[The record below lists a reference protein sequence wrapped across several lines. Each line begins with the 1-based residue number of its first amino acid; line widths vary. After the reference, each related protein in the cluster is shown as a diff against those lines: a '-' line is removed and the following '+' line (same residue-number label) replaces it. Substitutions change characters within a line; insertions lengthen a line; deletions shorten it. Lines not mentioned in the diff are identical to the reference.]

1 MKLRNHNYKDSLRQ
15 IIKEEIQ
22 NQLFLQEI
30 FDSSPFK
37 TKFTF
42 FDSGYEIKC
51 ESFKDNQGNNIQ
63 VIFHK
68 LSRGFYEIDFSVN
81 GSSYENSDIDY
92 SLKEYT
98 SLISTVFKCI
108 EQFMEEYS
116 PQGVKIEGEDS
127 FTKQDIGKKGQK
139 NSIYKYALQNIDVPP
154 NYVLLTNESGGVQI
168 LKK

>member
-30 FDSSPFK
+30 FDSLPFK
-37 TKFTF
+37 TEFTF

-68 LSRGFYEIDFSVN
+68 LSMGFYEIDFSVN

-108 EQFMEEYS
+108 EQFIEGYS
-116 PQGVKIEGEDS
+116 PQALKIEGEDS

>member
-1 MKLRNHNYKDSLRQ
+1 VKLRNHNYKNSLRQ
-15 IIKEEIQ
+15 TVKEEIQ
-22 NQLFLQEI
+22 KQLFLQEI

-37 TKFTF
+37 TEFVF
-42 FDSGYEIKC
+42 FDSEYGIKS

-68 LSRGFYEIDFSVN
+68 LSSGFYEIDFTVN
-81 GSSYENSDIDY
+81 GNSYENSNIVY

-108 EQFMEEYS
+108 EQFINEYS
-116 PQGVKIEGEDS
+116 PKGLHIEGEDS
-127 FTKQDIGKKGQK
+127 LTKQDIGKKGQK
-139 NSIYKYALQNIDVPP
+139 NTIYKYALQNIDVPP

>member
-15 IIKEEIQ
+15 TIKEEIQ
-22 NQLFLQEI
+22 KQLFLQEI

-37 TKFTF
+37 TEFTF
-42 FDSGYEIKC
+42 FDSGHEIKC

-63 VIFHK
+63 IIFHK
-68 LSRGFYEIDFSVN
+68 LNSEFYEIDFTVN
-81 GSSYENSDIDY
+81 GSSYENTDINY
-92 SLKEYT
+92 SIKEYT

-108 EQFMEEYS
+108 EQFINEYS
-116 PQGVKIEGEDS
+116 PKGLHIEGEDS
-127 FTKQDIGKKGQK
+127 LTKQDIGKKGQK
-139 NSIYKYALQNIDVPP
+139 NTIYKYALQNIDVPP

>member
-1 MKLRNHNYKDSLRQ
+1 MKLRNHNYKQVLRQ
-15 IIKEEIQ
+15 IIKEEI
-22 NQLFLQEI
+22 LKHSYLQEI

-37 TKFTF
+37 TQFNF
-42 FDSGYEIKC
+42 QDDGYEIKS
-51 ESFKDNQGNNIQ
+51 EYFKDSQENDIQ

-68 LSRGFYEIDFSVN
+68 MSRENYEIDFTVN
-81 GSSYENSDIDY
+81 GSSYENLDINY

-108 EQFMEEYS
+108 EQFINGYFPEGLY
-116 PQGVKIEGEDS
+116 IEGEDS
-127 FTKQDIGKKGQK
+127 FTKKDIGKKGQK
-139 NSIYKYALQNIDVPP
+139 NSIYKYALENINIPP

>member
-1 MKLRNHNYKDSLRQ
+1 MKLRSYNYKNSLKQ
-15 IIKEEIQ
+15 VIKEEIQ
-22 NQLFLQEI
+22 KQLSLQEI

-37 TKFTF
+37 TEFIF

-51 ESFKDNQGNNIQ
+51 EPFKDNQENNIQ

-68 LSRGFYEIDFSVN
+68 LSSGFYEIDFSVN

-127 FTKQDIGKKGQK
+127 FTKQEKGKKGQK
-139 NSIYKYALQNIDVPP
+139 NTIYKYALQNIDVPP
-154 NYVLLTNESGGVQI
+154 NYVLLTDESGGVEI